1 MTDIQYDYFKTGMT
15 PQEIADKH
23 KIKKSTAR
31 QRAFKYQRP
40 DPVEIKIAARVLI
53 FDEVDILRIEALLK
67 ESNIWYD
74 MPFNGCEISINS
86 KLNK

>member
-1 MTDIQYDYFKTGMT
+1 MTDLQYDYFKTGLT

-23 KIKKSTAR
+23 NLKKETVR
-31 QRAFKYQRP
+31 HRAMRYKKP
-40 DPVEIKIAARVLI
+40 DPAEIKIAERLLI

-67 ESNIWYD
+67 ESNIWYE

-86 KLNK
+86 KL

>member
-23 KIKKSTAR
+23 NLKKETVRAR
-31 QRAFKYQRP
+31 AMKYQKP
-40 DPVEIKIAARVLI
+40 DPVEIKIAERLLI

-67 ESNIWYD
+67 ESNIWYE
-74 MPFNGCEISINS
+74 MPFNGCEIQINS
-86 KLNK
+86 KL

>member
-1 MTDIQYDYFKTGMT
+1 MTDLQYDYFKTGMT

-23 KIKKSTAR
+23 NLKKENVR
-31 QRAFKYQRP
+31 RRAMKYKKP
-40 DPVEIKIAARVLI
+40 EIKIAERLLI

-67 ESNIWYD
+67 ESNIWYE

-86 KLNK
+86 KL